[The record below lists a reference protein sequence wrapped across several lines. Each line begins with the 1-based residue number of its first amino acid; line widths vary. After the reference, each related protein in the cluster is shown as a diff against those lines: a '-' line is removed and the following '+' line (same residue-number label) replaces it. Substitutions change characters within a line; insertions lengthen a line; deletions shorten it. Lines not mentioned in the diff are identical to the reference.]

1 MKKISSLLLV
11 GALLGAGFFA
21 AGQAVGGQQ
30 SDPTAA
36 SAWKAGNEDG
46 GGNFLSYCM
55 PCHGDTG
62 KGDGMLSE
70 DLDVKPRNLSSP
82 KFLSSKSD
90 KYLFKVIKDGGASVG
105 LTENMTPF
113 AEQLSDKEI
122 RNIIAYLRKEICK
135 CEFKED

>member
-62 KGDGMLSE
+62 KGDGML
-70 DLDVKPRNLSSP
+70 DR
-82 KFLSSKSD
+82 KS
-90 KYLFKVIKDGGASVG
+90 VV
-105 LTENMTPF
+105 
-113 AEQLSDKEI
+113 
-122 RNIIAYLRKEICK
+122 
-135 CEFKED
+135 